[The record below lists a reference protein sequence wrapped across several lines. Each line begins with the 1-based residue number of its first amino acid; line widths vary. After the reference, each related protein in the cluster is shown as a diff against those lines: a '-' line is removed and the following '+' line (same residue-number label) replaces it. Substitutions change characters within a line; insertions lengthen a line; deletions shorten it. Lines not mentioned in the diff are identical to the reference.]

1 MSGHNGLYFTLLRHD
16 LDGVLEKQSVRVCE
30 LPRGLLLHFSFA
42 EVQHAV
48 QSLATGRE
56 LAPPALRDVNTYC
69 DEAAM
74 LYGQGSRDAAHFL
87 GRALEVCTG
96 LNLYGAWRMQEICL
110 TSCGFGP
117 DLGREAWLGDE
128 PSPGEAL
135 WSWQKCSVANA
146 HVAARCG
153 QHSML

>member
-16 LDGVLEKQSVRVCE
+16 SHGVLEKQSVRVCE
-30 LPRGLLLHFSFA
+30 LPRALLLHFSFA

-48 QSLATGRE
+48 QSLATGKE

-96 LNLYGAWRMQEICL
+96 LGLCGAWRMHKTFL
-110 TSCGFGP
+110 GSCGFGVNMVKVT
-117 DLGREAWLGDE
+117 WLGVSQVFE
-128 PSPGEAL
+128 RHCGPGN
-135 WSWQKCSVANA
+135 V
-146 HVAARCG
+146 
-153 QHSML
+153 